1 MSVFEEVKKKL
12 SYAASPEGLKE
23 TTEFLGLPSGEEIQ
37 KRQSEGKQVLNPLEV
52 MGVVGRPIESVTAA
66 PARAA
71 ISSLQGNL
79 DLGEAMK
86 AFANQFGRNPSLAPT
101 GGDIAEKAGLQGKA
115 AAAAGLGLDI
125 AIDPTN
131 LMGTAALKALPLIGL
146 AGTVAKAE
154 KAQALSKVLAAKDE
168 LGFYS
173 KLEQVILEKMGKS
186 ATPEQV
192 MSIAKGAK
200 EEEVA
205 ASGLEQLL
213 KGKDKVSKDEVLQQI
228 RSQRPQLQEVIKQ
241 PKFTAEENQK
251 YNELTLANLEREL
264 TAPEQLQLAYFENR
278 GARGAQGAKFGQY
291 VEPGGEN
298 YREVLITL
306 PLKDQKAVFEA
317 KQRIFEKF
325 QPKIDELNRILNEA
339 PHRWHED
346 AISAQ
351 KQLEELIEAREMEA
365 DIVMKLAQNERN
377 FQSSHWDEP
386 NVLAHARVNERVDE
400 AGNKLFHVEEIQSD
414 WHQQGRASGYRSDE
428 KIAQLQ
434 AERTAIE
441 EQINN
446 LRHEGLPSEYEF
458 DQLSRKRARDQDIP
472 LTQARSELRQ
482 ELSAT
487 NKKSYDELTAK
498 YKDLNQKLAENINAI
513 EDTLH
518 QAPDAPFKKSWMEMT
533 AKRMITQAVE
543 NGADRLSWTPGAK
556 QAERYDL
563 SKQIEQINL
572 IKSDITGQNY
582 LNAYDKNGEKVMVQ
596 VLDDISKLPDYIGK
610 EAADRLMK
618 QTPEKTNAGMV
629 YKLQGQELS
638 VGGEG
643 MKGFYDKMLPDFLRK
658 LGKKYGA
665 QVGETTTNGMKVPFL
680 ELTPELK
687 KAVKEE
693 GLPLFK
699 VGISAGLPALM
710 ERMRRD
716 KESGERR

>member
-23 TTEFLGLPSGEEIQ
+23 ATEFLGLPSGEEIQ
-37 KRQSEGKQVLNPLEV
+37 KRQAEGKQVLNPLEV

-86 AFANQFGRNPSLAPT
+86 AFANQFGRNPSLSPT

-125 AIDPTN
+125 AIDPMN

-213 KGKDKVSKDEVLQQI
+213 NGKDKVSKDEVLQQI
-228 RSQRPQLQEVIKQ
+228 RSQRPQLEEVIKGGAKVGIDSTSPYYQ
-241 PKFTAEENQK
+241 LPEVRRIVESEQGAAGIEIS
-251 YNELTLANLEREL
+251 LANDGDAYRALSKKFPDVMNKENW
-264 TAPEQLQLAYFENR
+264 EQIIVQDVLSK
-278 GARGAQGAKFGQY
+278 ARNKQFQPTKFQQY

-298 YREVLITL
+298 YREVLVTL
-306 PLKDQKAVFEA
+306 PPRNTVTLTNENVTRITDSAVDPNKFWTFEA
-317 KQRIFEKF
+317 PDPLYGRQVYKLPKTIYPTEEAAKAYIIETKQPR
-325 QPKIDELNRILNEA
+325 PN
-339 PHRWHED
+339 
-346 AISAQ
+346 
-351 KQLEELIEAREMEA
+351 
-365 DIVMKLAQNERN
+365 N

-400 AGNKLFHVEEIQSD
+400 AGNALFHVEEIQSD
-414 WHQQGRASGYRSDE
+414 WHQMGRERGYQVDEMPKGSSSVKRSGV
-428 KIAQLQ
+428 
-434 AERTAIE
+434 
-441 EQINN
+441 
-446 LRHEGLPSEYEF
+446 
-458 DQLSRKRARDQDIP
+458 
-472 LTQARSELRQ
+472 
-482 ELSAT
+482 
-487 NKKSYDELTAK
+487 
-498 YKDLNQKLAENINAI
+498 
-513 EDTLH
+513 
-518 QAPDAPFKKSWMEMT
+518 PDAPFKKSWMEMT
-533 AKRMITQAVE
+533 AKRMVTQAVE
-543 NGADRLSWTPGAK
+543 SGANRLSWTPGAK

-563 SKQIEQINL
+563 SKQISRIEYEPYGAN
-572 IKSDITGQNY
+572 IKGESLYEVTV
-582 LNAYDKNGEKVMVQ
+582 YDKNGNQIYYGEDLGPTDLEGIVGKEMT
-596 VLDDISKLPDYIGK
+596 DKIISKEGRSIKQEDPYGRD
-610 EAADRLMK
+610 LMALEGLDLK
-618 QTPEKTNAGMV
+618 
-629 YKLQGQELS
+629 

-710 ERMRRD
+710 EKMRRD
-716 KESGERR
+716 KEQSERR